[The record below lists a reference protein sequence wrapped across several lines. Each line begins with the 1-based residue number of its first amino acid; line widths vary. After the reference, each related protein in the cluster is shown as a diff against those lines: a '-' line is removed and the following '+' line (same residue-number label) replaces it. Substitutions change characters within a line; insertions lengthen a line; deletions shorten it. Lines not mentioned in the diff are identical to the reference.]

1 MTKPEAEVKKRVR
14 DIFDMRVIRQMSKRT
29 GYPEQT
35 LSNWKRNPLLIKAVD
50 LIRLEQLMGI
60 DYRPEE
66 RTRR

>member
-1 MTKPEAEVKKRVR
+1 MRPEDEVKKRVR
-14 DIFDMRVIRQMSKRT
+14 EIFDMRVVRQMSKRT

-66 RTRR
+66 RTRK

>member
-14 DIFDMRVIRQMSKRT
+14 EIFDMRVIRQMSKRT

-50 LIRLEQLMGI
+50 LIRLEQLM
-60 DYRPEE
+60 
-66 RTRR
+66 